1 MARWEVQRNQH
12 VVGTT
17 SAWVFRRCPVHGCHP
32 LQNALPLEIPMNLL
46 TASDAPPTDF
56 VAFLAQRG
64 GLSPEAAEHRL
75 ERWFGE
81 YHASACKKTSN
92 AGSSD
97 SART

>member
-1 MARWEVQRNQH
+1 
-12 VVGTT
+12 
-17 SAWVFRRCPVHGCHP
+17 
-32 LQNALPLEIPMNLL
+32 MNLF
-46 TASDAPPTDF
+46 TTSDAPPTDF

-97 SART
+97 SARTSTLTF